1 MRQKG
6 FRKIIILSSTLV
18 IIIVALIILL
28 PKPIYWYPDNQ
39 TTPISSKPIS
49 KYQNKISNGI
59 YTNDFAGF
67 SIKPPIGWK
76 IVETQNWIG
85 FGPQEIE
92 EDVIWGISFN
102 DKTTNNE
109 SILNKENIGKQFPD
123 RKQSEIKIT
132 IDGLKAGKIITTTS
146 QDTDWYS
153 EIIFI
158 DNGNMEYVI
167 TNGSMTDKTLN
178 DIILRKSGNNYHL
191 GFEDFYSSF
200 RIR

>member
-67 SIKPPIGWK
+67 SIKPPIK
-76 IVETQNWIG
+76 
-85 FGPQEIE
+85 FP
-92 EDVIWGISFN
+92 
-102 DKTTNNE
+102 K
-109 SILNKENIGKQFPD
+109 NIFC
-123 RKQSEIKIT
+123 
-132 IDGLKAGKIITTTS
+132 IDL
-146 QDTDWYS
+146 
-153 EIIFI
+153 
-158 DNGNMEYVI
+158 
-167 TNGSMTDKTLN
+167 TL
-178 DIILRKSGNNYHL
+178 LMSAFKK
-191 GFEDFYSSF
+191 
-200 RIR
+200 